1 MGGISGHASIRHSLS
16 AIITLYKSYYYQAAV
31 ALYFHCAEFS
41 ALPETDGATRMMYH
55 YIALGPRGVQDR
67 MYYRNINDTEAEHL
81 PEDIVAHL
89 REIREDTAVAI
100 DRSAATK

>member
-1 MGGISGHASIRHSLS
+1 MCRSGSDASPSRSQ
-16 AIITLYKSYYYQAAV
+16 T
-31 ALYFHCAEFS
+31 ALCPPPEVPLPLS
-41 ALPETDGATRMMYH
+41 ALPVTDGATRMMYH

-89 REIREDTAVAI
+89 RERREDTAVAI
-100 DRSAATK
+100 DRSAAAKYLKNFS